1 MCTVI
6 LLASPILKERNFF
19 KRSSVACQKKKI
31 AKKSTCEK
39 VPSNEAEIVED
50 MTEKILKE
58 PKKVIR
64 QFESK
69 EPRDCKIKRKI
80 KKASHGAR

>member
-1 MCTVI
+1 M
-6 LLASPILKERNFF
+6 SKE
-19 KRSSVACQKKKI
+19 KKS

-58 PKKVIR
+58 L
-64 QFESK
+64 SK
-69 EPRDCKIKRKI
+69 ESNQTIRIERAQGLQNKEKN
-80 KKASHGAR
+80 KKGITRSKVELPTVSENAKE